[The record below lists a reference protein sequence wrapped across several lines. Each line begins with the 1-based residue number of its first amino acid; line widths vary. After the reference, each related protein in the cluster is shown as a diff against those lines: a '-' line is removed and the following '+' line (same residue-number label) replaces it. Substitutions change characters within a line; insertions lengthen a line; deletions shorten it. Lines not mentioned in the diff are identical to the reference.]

1 MSINFN
7 KNNIS
12 SKVDLTFIGSGISTS
27 YTLLPLLKELNTK
40 IKKPL
45 SIVIIEENEELFTG
59 LAYGNRSGYTALL
72 ITSLADFLPVGNERK
87 EFIKWLSINKDE
99 LLEEFSKHGGDL
111 SRKNNK

>member
-7 KNNIS
+7 KNNFS

-45 SIVIIEENEELFTG
+45 SIVVIEENEELFAQTSGG
-59 LAYGNRSGYTALL
+59 LA
-72 ITSLADFLPVGNERK
+72 
-87 EFIKWLSINKDE
+87 
-99 LLEEFSKHGGDL
+99 FSVFVCV
-111 SRKNNK
+111 S